1 MNAAA
6 YRDQLAQLLPPGRA
20 WTRTADSDMGRLLA
34 ALADELAR
42 VDGRAANLVE
52 EADPRTTL
60 ELLSDWERV
69 AGLPDNCTGTSGT
82 VSERRIALL
91 SKLTQIGG
99 QSIPAM
105 AMLAAR
111 LGYVV
116 EIAEFA
122 PAVVGL
128 GAGDE
133 LTGDAWAHA
142 WLVEVL
148 IDEESYLAS
157 YAEFVAGSASGDPLR
172 SVGALDLECVLG
184 RVKPAHTHIVF
195 VYSVE
200 PDPVFWFDFTAEG

>member
-1 MNAAA
+1 MDAAA
-6 YRDQLAQLLPPGRA
+6 YRDQLAQLLPLGRA
-20 WTRTADSDMGRLLA
+20 WTRAADSVMGRLLA

-42 VDGRAANLVE
+42 VDGRAADLLD

-60 ELLSDWERV
+60 ELLADWERV

-82 VSERRIALL
+82 VGERRIALL

-105 AMLAAR
+105 TMLAAR

-116 EIAEFA
+116 EIGEFA
-122 PAVVGL
+122 PAAVGFD
-128 GAGDE
+128 AGDE

-148 IDEESYLAS
+148 IDEESYLAN
-157 YAEFVAGSASGDPLR
+157 YAEFVAGSAAGDPLR
-172 SVGALDLECVLG
+172 SVGALDLECVLN
-184 RVKPAHTHIVF
+184 RVKPAHTHISF

-200 PDPVFWFDFTAEG
+200 PDPAFWFDFTAEG